1 MLEVRKL
8 GFFLF
13 GLSLGGLLMFGNLFR
28 SASPPA
34 AAAGV
39 GPRLL
44 PGLDTQKRGALKTAT
59 FASG

>member
-1 MLEVRKL
+1 MLEVKKL

-28 SASPPA
+28 GA

-39 GPRLL
+39 GEAVGPRRL
-44 PGLDTQKRGALKTAT
+44 PDLDTQPRGALKTAT